1 MTVGVHQDSGL
12 GIFVVNLS
20 LREPARRFTP
30 RQPAAGAMIDR
41 ETTLYC
47 ISQRAK
53 DVTEIFIAAGN
64 QNRMARLFPNRA
76 AQKRI
81 AGGKG
86 AGRAFAM
93 HPNVAE
99 FRMPF
104 LLHQVVANLINQFE
118 LSIESFAKGFGN
130 LFEDN
135 QTIQNRVIA
144 AGRDRVQVIA
154 IVF

>member
-1 MTVGVHQDSGL
+1 
-12 GIFVVNLS
+12 
-20 LREPARRFTP
+20 
-30 RQPAAGAMIDR
+30 
-41 ETTLYC
+41 
-47 ISQRAK
+47 
-53 DVTEIFIAAGN
+53 
-64 QNRMARLFPNRA
+64 MARLFPNRA

-86 AGRAFAM
+86 AGRTLAM

-104 LLHQVVANLINQFE
+104 LLHQVVTNLINQFE